1 MISTILPVCTLVAA
15 AVFLLMAAW
24 KAPPDLVQRAGRSFS
39 AVGTRE
45 RYRLYLWRLGRHQE
59 VDPEVIL
66 GFRTIASAAAVFAGV
81 VAWPLG
87 LPLAGLFLGCGALLY
102 ILPEKYLEAK
112 EKQRLQSLRREFPLM
127 VTLLK
132 VFARA
137 SDLYQAMRVVR
148 GAVGGELK
156 RQLDILAAELEVFP
170 LPEALD
176 NLARRAGY
184 APLANLVGVVMM
196 AIQTGADVEEV
207 LDTFARHAYEERV
220 NDIRRK
226 IKVQP
231 ILMAVIPAVMS
242 LTLLLL
248 FVFPMYASIID
259 RLRVY

>member
-1 MISTILPVCTLVAA
+1 MISTVLPVCILVAA
-15 AVFLLMAAW
+15 AVFLLIVAW
-24 KAPPDLVQRAGRSFS
+24 KAPPDLVRRAGRRFS
-39 AVGTRE
+39 SAATRE
-45 RYRLYLWRLGRHQE
+45 RYRLYLWRLGREQE

-66 GFRTIASAAAVFAGV
+66 GFRAIASAAAVLAGV
-81 VAWPLG
+81 MAWPAS
-87 LPLAGLFLGCGALLY
+87 LPLAVLFLGAGALLY
-102 ILPEKYLEAK
+102 IFPEKYLERK

-148 GAVGGELK
+148 GAVRGELK

-176 NLARRAGY
+176 NLAKRAGY
-184 APLANLVGVVMM
+184 GPLASLIGVVMM
-196 AIQTGADVEEV
+196 AIQTGANVEEV

-242 LTLLLL
+242 LSLLLL

>member
-1 MISTILPVCTLVAA
+1 MISTVLPVCILVAA
-15 AVFLLMAAW
+15 AVFLLIVAW
-24 KAPPDLVQRAGRSFS
+24 KAPPDLVRRAGRRFS
-39 AVGTRE
+39 SAATRE
-45 RYRLYLWRLGRHQE
+45 RYRLYLWRLGREQE

-66 GFRTIASAAAVFAGV
+66 GFRAIASAAAVLAGV
-81 VAWPLG
+81 MAWPAS
-87 LPLAGLFLGCGALLY
+87 LPLAVLFLGAGALLY
-102 ILPEKYLEAK
+102 IFPEKYLERK

-148 GAVGGELK
+148 GAVRGELK

-176 NLARRAGY
+176 NLAKRAGY
-184 APLANLVGVVMM
+184 GPLASLIGVVMM
-196 AIQTGADVEEV
+196 AIQTGANVEEV

-220 NDIRRK
+220 NEIRRK

-242 LTLLLL
+242 LSLLLL